1 MLSRRQAAQGLMS
14 LLSLMGLGSAVGGAL
29 LLGGCS
35 GTIEDF
41 TRLLTQVRGVAFGPT
56 QSAQRLVV
64 FFDTRCGYCVQL
76 WRDLQPVQ
84 DRIAQLWVPI
94 AILSPESRGEAL
106 ALLSSPKPQDWLM
119 AHMAAPAVVK
129 LEPPAKP
136 AAEATLAAN
145 LKAMDDLPGS
155 ARSVPQSVGMK
166 GSSMQVMRG
175 ALPLPRLQSELGWV

>member
-1 MLSRRQAAQGLMS
+1 MLSRRQAGQRLTG
-14 LLSLMGLGSAVGGAL
+14 LMGLAGWGASAGSAL

-35 GTIEDF
+35 GSTEDF
-41 TRLLTQVRGVAFGPT
+41 TRLLTRVQGVAFGPT
-56 QSAQRLVV
+56 QSAQQLVV

-76 WRDLQPVQ
+76 WRNLQPVQ
-84 DRIAQLWVPI
+84 NRIAQLWVPI

-106 ALLSSPKPQDWLM
+106 ALLSSPKPQDWLL

-129 LEPPAKP
+129 LEPAAQPS
-136 AAEATLAAN
+136 AEATLAAN

-175 ALPLPRLQSELGWV
+175 ALPLPRLQSELGWA

>member
-1 MLSRRQAAQGLMS
+1 MS
-14 LLSLMGLGSAVGGAL
+14 TPSLDETDLKLIAL
-29 LLGGCS
+29 LRRDARTPVAALARALGV
-35 GTIEDF
+35 
-41 TRLLTQVRGVAFGPT
+41 TRAT
-56 QSAQRLVV
+56 
-64 FFDTRCGYCVQL
+64 VQN
-76 WRDLQPVQ
+76 
-84 DRIAQLWVPI
+84 RIAQLWVPI

-106 ALLSSPKPQDWLM
+106 ALLSSPKPQDWLL

-129 LEPPAKP
+129 LEPAAQPS
-136 AAEATLAAN
+136 AEATLAAN